1 MTIRRKLLNFGTR
14 STDLRF
20 GCGAFS
26 ELSKMLAGAV
36 GRPCRAFMVAD
47 ADLPED
53 LVLNVRRSLIDAGY
67 RVDEVALDGESAS
80 SFATVGGLFAH
91 LASFGLTAEDLV
103 VGVGSAPVC
112 SISAY
117 IARSW
122 CGGSACALVPTTLD
136 AMIMAPTQMVPLSV
150 GVHDAGVSLAP
161 EVGLVICDLDLVRA
175 FDSKRNGLGY
185 ALMCAAS
192 LAESRK
198 CWESFESTVEG
209 MVAGSE
215 VSLMEA
221 FTSTHTSRMNT
232 AKSASPSARRAFM
245 YGDTTARALAACLK
259 DPSIPG
265 YRLYA
270 EGMRFEARLAVD
282 VCEFPVD
289 EMFALDD
296 RLEDLGIEELQFS
309 IEPEA
314 FVEAVHA
321 ERFRRS
327 NRFQFALPKHPGII
341 RLASVDDDVFERH
354 ARAFL
359 ASRHP

>member
-67 RVDEVALDGESAS
+67 RVDEVALDGEAAS
-80 SFATVGGLFAH
+80 SFATVGGLFVR

-122 CGGSACALVPTTLD
+122 CGGCACALVPTTLD

-150 GVHDAGVSLAP
+150 GAHDAGVSLAP

-175 FDSKRNGLGY
+175 FDSQRNGLGY
-185 ALMCAAS
+185 VLMCAAS

-221 FTSTHTSRMNT
+221 FTSAHTSRMNT
-232 AKSASPSARRAFM
+232 VKSASPSARRASC
-245 YGDTTARALAACLK
+245 TA
-259 DPSIPG
+259 IP
-265 YRLYA
+265 
-270 EGMRFEARLAVD
+270 RLA
-282 VCEFPVD
+282 
-289 EMFALDD
+289 
-296 RLEDLGIEELQFS
+296 
-309 IEPEA
+309 
-314 FVEAVHA
+314 H
-321 ERFRRS
+321 
-327 NRFQFALPKHPGII
+327 
-341 RLASVDDDVFERH
+341 
-354 ARAFL
+354 
-359 ASRHP
+359 

>member
-1 MTIRRKLLNFGTR
+1 
-14 STDLRF
+14 
-20 GCGAFS
+20 
-26 ELSKMLAGAV
+26 
-36 GRPCRAFMVAD
+36 
-47 ADLPED
+47 
-53 LVLNVRRSLIDAGY
+53 
-67 RVDEVALDGESAS
+67 
-80 SFATVGGLFAH
+80 
-91 LASFGLTAEDLV
+91 
-103 VGVGSAPVC
+103 
-112 SISAY
+112 
-117 IARSW
+117 
-122 CGGSACALVPTTLD
+122 
-136 AMIMAPTQMVPLSV
+136 MVPLSV
-150 GVHDAGVSLAP
+150 GAHDAGVSLAP

-175 FDSKRNGLGY
+175 FDSQRNGLGY
-185 ALMCAAS
+185 VLMCAAS

-221 FTSTHTSRMNT
+221 FTSAHTSRMNT
-232 AKSASPSARRAFM
+232 VKSASPSARRAFM
-245 YGDTTARALAACLK
+245 YGDTTARALAVCLN
-259 DPSIPG
+259 DSSIPG

-309 IEPEA
+309 IEPET
-314 FVEAVHA
+314 FVEAVRA

-341 RLASVDDDVFERH
+341 RLASVDDEVFERH

>member
-36 GRPCRAFMVAD
+36 GRPCRSFMVAD

-136 AMIMAPTQMVPLSV
+136 AMIMTPTQMVPLSV

-198 CWESFESTVEG
+198 RWESFEST
-209 MVAGSE
+209 VAGSE

-221 FTSTHTSRMNT
+221 FTSAHTSRMNT

-341 RLASVDDDVFERH
+341 RLASVDDDIFERH

>member
-175 FDSKRNGLGY
+175 FDSKHNGLGY

-221 FTSTHTSRMNT
+221 FTSAHTSRMNT

-259 DPSIPG
+259 DSSIPG

-282 VCEFPVD
+282 VCDFSVD
-289 EMFALDD
+289 EMFAQDD
-296 RLEDLGIEELQFS
+296 HLEDLGIEELSFALDAD
-309 IEPEA
+309 A
-314 FVEAVHA
+314 FIDALRA
-321 ERFRRS
+321 ERFRRA
-327 NRFQFALPKHPGII
+327 NRFQLALPKHPGII
-341 RLASVDDDVFERH
+341 RLSSVEDEVLERH

-359 ASRHP
+359 ASRRP

>member
-14 STDLRF
+14 STDFRI
-20 GCGAFS
+20 GTGAFS

-36 GRPCRAFMVAD
+36 GRPCRAFMIAD
-47 ADLPED
+47 TELDEAL
-53 LVLNVRRSLIDAGY
+53 LVQVRRSLIDAGY
-67 RVDEVALDGESAS
+67 RVDELMLDGLEAARFTSVSRAYER
-80 SFATVGGLFAH
+80 
-91 LASFGLTAEDLV
+91 LAAAGITSEDLV
-103 VGVGSAPVC
+103 LGVGPAAVC
-112 SISAY
+112 SLAAFASHG
-117 IARSW
+117 W
-122 CGGSACALVPTTLD
+122 CGGTSCALIPTTLD
-136 AMIMAPTQMVPLSV
+136 AMVRLPTQMEPLSV
-150 GVHDAGVSLAP
+150 AGDAHAVSVSPQVSL
-161 EVGLVICDLDLVRA
+161 VVCDLNLVVGRDVDA
-175 FDSKRNGLGY
+175 NGMGY
-185 ALMCAAS
+185 VLICAAH

-198 CWESFESTVEG
+198 CWEGFAGTVEG
-209 MVAGSE
+209 LAQHGE
-215 VSLMEA
+215 IA
-221 FTSTHTSRMNT
+221 FIDAICTAQTSRLNT

-341 RLASVDDDVFERH
+341 RLASVDDDIFERH